1 MQLTYDWLTQNDAR
15 YLLVVADG
23 KLVFVG
29 GPDDDLT
36 TARHL
41 LRLPATAELTPGA
54 VPDVIRTGVAGL
66 LDGSKHTLDSALFTV
81 TGTPFQQQVYAALR
95 QIPYGATVTYSQL
108 ATTLHQPRAVRAVAH
123 AVASNPLLVVQPCHR
138 VVPKSGGV
146 GQYRGGKKM
155 KESLI
160 ALESQ
165 FA

>member
-1 MQLTYDWLTQNDAR
+1 MNYTYNWLNLDEKR
-15 YLLVVADG
+15 YLLVWAAA

-29 GPDDDLT
+29 GPDDDLQV
-36 TARHL
+36 AGKL
-41 LRLPATAELTPGA
+41 LRDTDAHYTLGAIPVPISAGMTALLTGAARILPANLY
-54 VPDVIRTGVAGL
+54 
-66 LDGSKHTLDSALFTV
+66 TV
-81 TGTPFQQQVYAALR
+81 TGTTFQRQVYAALR
-95 QIPYGATVTYSQL
+95 SIPYGQTVTYSQL
-108 ATTLHQPRAVRAVAH
+108 ADKMQMPSAVRAIAH

-138 VVPKSGGV
+138 VVPKAGGT